1 MSSIVSKGN
10 CFTSLLILI
19 VILCSRGLVYSQ
31 PIANSQGK
39 QFFVAFMPNVHDTI
53 FSRDSLRLFFTGKKD
68 IVVTVNAQSRTG
80 ANATKTVTLDANGF
94 GALAFRWQEY
104 EPLGMSIAN
113 GRMKNGDNGT
123 IGLPYFSVSAP
134 EPITVNALN
143 QADLTSDA
151 ALIYPIEALGKEYK
165 IMAYNS
171 DGFKNM
177 LEPSLLDDRST
188 ASQAIILATEDNT
201 KVDVQSSV
209 SLVGRNTQSFTVTL
223 QKGESCLL
231 QALITLSAL
240 SPDISNT
247 IVKADKP
254 IAVFAGHQRS
264 PVPDTL
270 LTSRDHLFEQM
281 PPLELWGNEF
291 FVAPIDISSIN
302 SVPNDRVRIISQFDN
317 TEIIINGALTKV
329 MSRSEVYTIKAVGP
343 MRIFASAPILV
354 GFMKGTAVSAA
365 PPRDGDPAFMIVP
378 PSRQYRKEYL
388 VAHPLFVGT
397 KESTNSKVYLS
408 NFLTVIIAN
417 RAKNSLLLNGKKITA
432 ETQFKNFAS
441 STTGKNCLEYVYA
454 HIKVNDGTNLLTA
467 SESFGCFVSGYGY
480 LDSYMFW
487 GGIQPIPDTKPPFP
501 SLTAKGD
508 TTLCFGLTAPLTVTG
523 GNGTYKWT
531 PSNTL
536 DCPTCAS
543 VNANP
548 RKSTR
553 YIVESKD
560 VFDCPIFDTVWVNRT
575 FFQGGKVC
583 NDTAVCLGAKA
594 QLYASDAHRYEWYG
608 DPSLS
613 CNHCPNP
620 TVAPRKKTKIYVRLY
635 DVTGCLRLDSV
646 TVDITLLQATAGPDR
661 SICPGSNVELN
672 ATGGDIYTWR
682 KDPTLSCTDCPNPIA
697 SPLKKTIYYVH
708 IQTKEGCYRD
718 DTVIVDTKALVTEL
732 GNDTTVCSG
741 MSVRLQPIGG
751 KTFQWR
757 PDPTLSCSDC
767 PTPLATPTQKTT
779 YYVTAYDQTC
789 IAKDSITISVDGV
802 KADAGADTAVCKGEA
817 IALTASKGIRY
828 QWRKHPTLICDDCR
842 TTIVKPTETTTYYV
856 RIYQTPDCSA
866 EDSVTVTVKN
876 FTITASDDV
885 TLCAQDSVQLS
896 AVGTQSYFWY
906 PAEGLSCTQCPNP
919 IAKPKTTTTYY
930 VQGNQSAQCF
940 AIDSVTITLTS
951 MNTTITPSHTICQ
964 GQSSTLTASG
974 GKRYRWYGASDIQC
988 SDCPETLVKPTQTT
1002 TYYVE
1007 INDDYCKKTDSVTI
1021 QLSDHTIA
1029 IGNDTILCQGQQIML
1044 NCSPSPRYDW
1054 FPKDGSLSCY
1064 DCPSPLASPSQ
1075 TTTYYCIATN
1085 EYGCTATDS
1094 LSITVK
1100 SCTQTMTIDMGTTTA
1115 CKSIARMITI
1125 TNPHK
1130 NKPVTLTVTMPST
1143 NSDAFSI
1150 NPANFPVQFAADEAK
1165 QFAITYA
1172 PTTFGNH
1179 SADYIFRFSTGEELH
1194 YHIFGNHQPT
1204 TMQLTANDTAAIEPG
1219 KPITLTINALA
1230 DDWNHIQADSLRLT
1244 IHYPARMMARSSQ
1257 PITTGTINAD
1267 WNIQETIQNQ
1277 GQNQYIHLDLN
1288 GTELRN
1294 NGTIVHIPF
1303 TVFLADSLQYH
1314 IFINGI
1320 TGNCFTIQ
1328 PAQATVSVTSC
1339 FAQGRLISTS
1349 DTKYSATID
1358 QTAGNIIVRY
1368 SLGFAS
1374 STAITLYNAM
1384 GEKVATL
1391 LQDMVPKGE
1400 HTLNYTQ
1407 QTLPHGL
1414 YYLHFNAS
1422 TYSVMLPFLH

>member
-1 MSSIVSKGN
+1 MSSIVSKEN

-19 VILCSRGLVYSQ
+19 IILCSRGLVSAQ
-31 PIANSQGK
+31 AIPISHGT
-39 QFFVAFMPNVHDTI
+39 QFFVAFIPNVHDTI

-68 IVVTVNAQSRTG
+68 VVITVAAQSRTG
-80 ANATKTVTLDANGF
+80 ANATKTVTLNANGF
-94 GALAFRWQEY
+94 GALAFRWQDY
-104 EPLGMSIAN
+104 EPQGMSITN
-113 GRMKNGDNGT
+113 GRMRNGDNGT
-123 IGLPYFSVSAP
+123 IGLPYFFITAP

-151 ALIYPIEALGKEYK
+151 ALIYPIEALGKDYK
-165 IMAYNS
+165 IMAYSS
-171 DGFKNM
+171 DGIENPAVSQV
-177 LEPSLLDDRST
+177 LAEHST
-188 ASQAIILATEDNT
+188 PSQAIILATEDNT
-201 KVDVQSSV
+201 KVDIQTPVT
-209 SLVGRNTQSFTVTL
+209 LVGRNSQLFTVIL

-240 SPDISNT
+240 SPDITNMT
-247 IVKADKP
+247 VNADKP

-264 PVPDTL
+264 PVPGTL
-270 LTSRDHLFEQM
+270 FSSRDHLFEQM
-281 PPLELWGNEF
+281 PPLELWGKEYF
-291 FVAPIDISSIN
+291 IAPIDIPSI
-302 SVPNDRVRIISQFDN
+302 SAQDNDIVRIISQFDN
-317 TEIIINGALTKV
+317 TEIIVNGALTNV
-329 MSRSEVYTIKAVGP
+329 LSRSSIYEIKVVGP
-343 MRIFASAPILV
+343 MRILASAPILV
-354 GFMKGTAVSAA
+354 GHLKGTASANT
-365 PPRDGDPAFMIVP
+365 PQRDSDPAFMIVP
-378 PSRQYRKEYL
+378 PVQQYRKEYL
-388 VAHPLFVGT
+388 VANPLFVGT
-397 KESTNSKVYLS
+397 KDNPNSKVYLS
-408 NFLTVIIAN
+408 NFLTIIIAN
-417 RAKNSLLLNGKKITA
+417 RAKNSLLLNGKKIPA
-432 ETQFKNFAS
+432 ETQFKNFAT
-441 STTGKNCLEYVYA
+441 STAGKNCLEYVYA
-454 HIKVNDGTNLLTA
+454 HLRVNDGSNLLTA

-487 GGIQPIPDTKPPFP
+487 GGIQPVPDVKTPLPP
-501 SLTAKGD
+501 LLAKGD
-508 TTLCFGLTAPLTVTG
+508 TTLCFGLSAQLTVTG

-531 PSNTL
+531 PTNTL

-543 VNANP
+543 VKANP

-583 NDTAVCLGAKA
+583 NDTAVCLGGKA

-635 DVTGCLRLDSV
+635 DVNDCLRLDSV
-646 TVDITLLQATAGPDR
+646 TVDIAQLQATAGPDR

-672 ATGGDIYTWR
+672 ATGGDIYSWR
-682 KDPTLSCTDCPNPIA
+682 KDPTLSCTDCPKPIA
-697 SPLKKTIYYVH
+697 SPLKKTIYYVR
-708 IQTKEGCYRD
+708 IQTNEGCFRD

-751 KTFQWR
+751 KTFKWR
-757 PDPTLSCSDC
+757 PDPTLSCVDC

-789 IAKDSITISVDGV
+789 IAYDSITISVDGV

-885 TLCAQDSVQLS
+885 TLCKNDSVQLS

-951 MNTTITPSHTICQ
+951 INTTITPSHTICQ
-964 GQSSTLTASG
+964 GQSSTLTATG
-974 GKRYRWYGASDIQC
+974 GKHYRWYGATDIQC
-988 SDCPETLVKPTQTT
+988 ADCPETLVKPTQTT
-1002 TYYVE
+1002 TYYVD
-1007 INDDYCKKTDSVTI
+1007 ITDDFCKKTDSVTVT
-1021 QLSDHTIA
+1021 LSQHSITIS
-1029 IGNDTILCQGQQIML
+1029 NDTTLCKGQQVIL
-1044 NCSPSPRYDW
+1044 NCSPSPSYDW

-1064 DCPSPLASPSQ
+1064 DCPSPIANPLQS
-1075 TTTYYCIATN
+1075 TTYYCIATN
-1085 EYGCTATDS
+1085 VYGCTAADS
-1094 LSITVK
+1094 LSVTINPCIETAIIDIGTVI
-1100 SCTQTMTIDMGTTTA
+1100 SCQSRTVNF
-1115 CKSIARMITI
+1115 TI

-1130 NKPVTLTVTMPST
+1130 NKAATLNVVSFTGKT
-1143 NSDAFSI
+1143 DAFSI
-1150 NPANFPVQFAADEAK
+1150 NPANFPIQFAADEAK
-1165 QFAITYA
+1165 QFAVTYSPSDFGQHFADITL
-1172 PTTFGNH
+1172 H
-1179 SADYIFRFSTGEELH
+1179 FSTGEE
-1194 YHIFGNHQPT
+1194 YQYRFQANHEASAI
-1204 TMQLTANDTAAIEPG
+1204 QLTASDTSAIEPG
-1219 KPITLTINALA
+1219 KSITLTINALA

-1244 IHYPARMMARSSQ
+1244 IHYPARMMQRSSQ

-1277 GQNQYIHLDLN
+1277 GQNQFIDLN
-1288 GTELRN
+1288 LKGTPIRN
-1294 NGTIVHIPF
+1294 NGTILHIPF

-1339 FAQGRLISTS
+1339 FAQGRLIGTS
-1349 DTKYSATID
+1349 DTKYSAYLD
-1358 QTAGNIIVRY
+1358 QTSNNLTLRY
-1368 SLGFAS
+1368 SLGFAT
-1374 STAITLYNAM
+1374 STSVTLYNAM
-1384 GEKVATL
+1384 GEKIAIL

-1400 HTLNYTQ
+1400 YALTYTQ

-1414 YYLHFNAS
+1414 YYIHFNAGI
-1422 TYSVMLPFLH
+1422 YSVMLPYLH